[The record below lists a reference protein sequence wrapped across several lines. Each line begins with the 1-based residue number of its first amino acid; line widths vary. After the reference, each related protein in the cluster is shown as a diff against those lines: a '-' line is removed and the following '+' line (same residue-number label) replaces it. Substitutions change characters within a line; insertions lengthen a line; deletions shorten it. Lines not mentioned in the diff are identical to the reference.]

1 MNSVL
6 ILKSSY
12 MKRKDLSNG
21 LSIAGKLFVQVLFFI
36 LLNGN
41 SLFAQSFDEPEITT
55 RRGWFV
61 SGIFDYIQAGG
72 NFETL
77 TGLGAGMI
85 LNDFHAGLF
94 WQNGNLGTKLLDD
107 NNSYEINQEIVGLA
121 FGYQKPAAKFFHFQC
136 GLKLGYGSSKLE
148 VIDLTSV
155 NPALYNNSTQ
165 TFSVQPEI
173 GGEMNVFK
181 WLRVAMSFGY
191 RDAFGYGKLH
201 NINTGELS
209 GLTYGFTV
217 KLGNFGYTSLEKEN
231 MEF

>member
-1 MNSVL
+1 
-6 ILKSSY
+6 
-12 MKRKDLSNG
+12 MKRKDLSNS
-21 LSIAGKLFVQVLFFI
+21 LSLAGILCLAVLFFLI
-36 LLNGN
+36 IFQN
-41 SLFAQSFDEPEITT
+41 SLSAQSFEESEITK

-94 WQNGNLGTKLLDD
+94 WQNGNLGIKLLDD
-107 NNSYEINQEIVGLA
+107 NNSYEINQEVVGLA
-121 FGYQKPAAKFFHFQC
+121 FGYQKPATKFFHFQC
-136 GLKLGYGSSKLE
+136 GLKLGYGTSSLQI
-148 VIDLTSV
+148 IDLSST
-155 NPALYNNSTQ
+155 NPALYNNSSQ

-191 RDAFGYGKLH
+191 RDAFGYSGLRK
-201 NINTGELS
+201 INTGELS

-217 KLGNFGYTSLEKEN
+217 KLGNFGYTDIEKEN